1 MGVELLGVSPVVFE
15 VYEFDECNLAN
26 YLAKTV
32 DACRVGFLG
41 VLSVAVEGGKGN
53 EPQERVLEK
62 NGRFGQ

>member
-1 MGVELLGVSPVVFE
+1 MAFCASLTDGSICSLV
-15 VYEFDECNLAN
+15 N

-53 EPQERVLEK
+53 ELQEKVLEK
-62 NGRFGQ
+62 NGRFGTINGAVNL